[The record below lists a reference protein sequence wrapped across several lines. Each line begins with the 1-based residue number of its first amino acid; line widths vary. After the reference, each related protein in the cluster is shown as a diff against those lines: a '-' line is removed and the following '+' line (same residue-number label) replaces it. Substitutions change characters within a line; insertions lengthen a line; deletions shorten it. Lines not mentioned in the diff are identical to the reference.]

1 MGTFR
6 GSSSAVAAPFSAL
19 LKESE
24 IKGSDSPSFT
34 CDADDSMVNSKK
46 MVSST
51 IDA

>member
-19 LKESE
+19 LKEYE